1 MKKDIGE
8 NSSSTRLFSRLKTSK
23 QYENGCVFDEMIAI
37 LAILDC
43 KKKWWERR
51 GLLRGV
57 CKRLKYILRWIT
69 ILRRMSRKE
78 KGPGEGGRGEKSN
91 IFDVYFAFRWRYTK
105 WYCFISSLPLESF
118 ASLWVLYCRGIF
130 AFLRLSHSG
139 GLFQFFAAKSDGLPE
154 WNYWSRG
161 SDVEINSAGEI
172 CGNLITFEVDVI

>member
-57 CKRLKYILRWIT
+57 CKRLKYILR
-69 ILRRMSRKE
+69 
-78 KGPGEGGRGEKSN
+78 
-91 IFDVYFAFRWRYTK
+91 
-105 WYCFISSLPLESF
+105 
-118 ASLWVLYCRGIF
+118 
-130 AFLRLSHSG
+130 
-139 GLFQFFAAKSDGLPE
+139 
-154 WNYWSRG
+154 
-161 SDVEINSAGEI
+161 
-172 CGNLITFEVDVI
+172 